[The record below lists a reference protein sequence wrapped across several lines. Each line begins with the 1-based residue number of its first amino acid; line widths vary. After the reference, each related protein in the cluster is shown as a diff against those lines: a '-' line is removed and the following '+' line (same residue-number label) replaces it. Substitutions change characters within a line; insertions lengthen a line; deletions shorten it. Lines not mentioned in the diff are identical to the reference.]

1 MKTNEGEWRA
11 GGGGGL
17 INLLERGLNR
27 GFTVHTDA

>member
-1 MKTNEGEWRA
+1 MRGSGEP
-11 GGGGGL
+11 GEGGGL